1 MRWSLQLREDI
12 GTISWP
18 LQLLHAS
25 FAVVLTMDHNAF
37 LWAKGLWALHTSSAN
52 IFSFAAALL
61 RCSVTL
67 MLDSIMSDPFGRK
80 LPWWKPVR
88 SMFASM
94 LTVPDAKSLSFF
106 SVMSCCGLWQANDK
120 WLRGGVILISVAVS
134 HSKQTCIC
142 ECVCVCVCV
151 CTVWRLGTISVGSL
165 FRFQL
170 WLRVNFSLTLLS
182 TLIDLLRLASS
193 VYTIFPYVSLKEDGS
208 SLHVKTKT
216 MYRRDWM
223 SDSNP
228 PSVAP

>member
-151 CTVWRLGTISVGSL
+151 HCMAARYHQCRIAVQVPVVTEGELLLNSAVYSHRPAQVGLQRVHDLSVRVFEGGRQFSSCEDKDNVQKRLDEW
-165 FRFQL
+165 Q
-170 WLRVNFSLTLLS
+170 
-182 TLIDLLRLASS
+182 
-193 VYTIFPYVSLKEDGS
+193 
-208 SLHVKTKT
+208 
-216 MYRRDWM
+216 
-223 SDSNP
+223 
-228 PSVAP
+228 